1 MGVKVVVTCDNCG
14 LVSEF
19 KPVTVG
25 NHAYISKEFNKKA
38 YFTVSDV
45 SIESD
50 VSVSLD
56 DDYVSKLVESDS
68 VEEITRLLD
77 YEIADN
83 ISIDSKLNEVRI
95 DCKQCGEYITLTD
108 F

>member
-1 MGVKVVVTCDNCG
+1 MGMKVLVTCDNCG
-14 LVSEF
+14 HTSEL

-25 NHAYISKEFNKKA
+25 NHAYVNKEFNKKE
-38 YFTVSDV
+38 YFRVSDV
-45 SIESD
+45 STESD
-50 VSVSLD
+50 VSSSLD
-56 DDYVSKLVESDS
+56 DEFVSKLVESDS

-95 DCKQCGEYITLTD
+95 DCKHCGEYITLTD